1 MNENTE
7 LTLRLPIYDWNRIR
21 TAMGKMPYEN
31 ISDLFKEMDRQ
42 FNPQLHSLPESNI
55 ENKEINTKK

>member
-42 FNPQLHSLPESNI
+42 FDTQLHSLPESNV